1 MKKRLLLTL
10 VALMVA
16 TVTILAVPAK
26 RGAKKKVTL
35 SDGSVVELTLRG
47 DEHFSYYVN
56 EKGLPCQ
63 VQEGGLKTMTADEV
77 SKTWTAQKQK
87 RLAVTT
93 ENGTVRRASRRAGT
107 PSQAT
112 TGTHRGLVILMQFK
126 DRKFVTKN
134 PQTVFNDFFNKEG
147 YNDGGMTGS
156 VRDYF
161 KAQSYGSL
169 EINFDVVGP
178 YTTTNNMAYYGKHQ
192 GKSNDAKA
200 AVMAGEAVDKAAADV
215 NFSNYDWDKDG
226 EVDQVFIIYAG
237 YSEAQGAEEN
247 TIWPHEWYISQ
258 QSSSRKYNGVK
269 IDKYGCAS
277 ELMGDGLDGDD
288 DPMLDGIGTAC
299 HEFSHCLGLPDMYDT
314 DTSKD
319 ESNFG
324 MSNWDVM
331 DHGSY
336 NNNSL
341 TPAGYNSYERW
352 FAGWLTPTEIN
363 SQTIVSGMR
372 PLVEKGAKAYVL
384 YNESTRDKGIEG
396 EFYLLENRQPDGFD
410 AALPGHGLL
419 ILHVDY
425 NATAWLGNSVN
436 VDADHQRVTII
447 PADNELDATG
457 INLAGDP
464 WPGTK
469 GKTTL
474 GNLTTP
480 AATLYRNNTDGS
492 KLMNKPITNI
502 TEDVAART
510 VSFMACYQEVETVDA
525 DAITAE
531 AQGSNGFTITWPA
544 VNDAVSYE
552 VELITKGP
560 NTPAKSLFYENDMK
574 GCYSVTVGKK
584 DISEK
589 DAQGRSKYMSL
600 YGLDGWQ
607 GDYLYTSPDYL
618 LIGSSL
624 MSGDALTPAFRPRSS
639 GDVTALLGAKAKNGS
654 VECTVYCLYAYEDD
668 EFYSIGEYRVLTVSA
683 DAKQVVSFTD
693 VPGDYF
699 AVYIVPDAQMY
710 LNYFALYDGVWT
722 AEQLGVG
729 NASQA
734 PRRAAVSTS
743 YTTTTTSYTFAGLD
757 DERRYLYR
765 VRAINNEN
773 VCSAWSE
780 EKEFDFNTYTGIVP
794 LSVKTAADDSAVRY
808 FDLQGREVP
817 ADTKGLLIRK
827 QGSEVKKV
835 IVK

>member
-1 MKKRLLLTL
+1 
-10 VALMVA
+10 MVA

-93 ENGTVRRASRRAGT
+93 ENGAVRRASRRAGT
-107 PSQAT
+107 PSQTT

-126 DRKFVTKN
+126 DKKFVTKN
-134 PQTVFNDFFNKEG
+134 PQTVFNNFFNQEG
-147 YNDGGMTGS
+147 YNENGMAGS
-156 VRDYF
+156 VKDYF
-161 KAQSYGSL
+161 KAQSYDQL
-169 EINFDVVGP
+169 TINFDVVGP
-178 YTTTNNMAYYGKHQ
+178 YTTANNMSYYGKHK
-192 GKSNDAKA
+192 GKSNDANA

-215 NFSNYDWDKDG
+215 NFADYDWDGDG

-237 YSEAQGAEEN
+237 YSEAQGADEN
-247 TIWPHEWYISQ
+247 TIWPHEWYISAE
-258 QSSSRKYNGVK
+258 STARRYNGKK

-277 ELMGDGLDGDD
+277 ELMGDGLDGDE
-288 DPMLDGIGTAC
+288 DPVLDGIGTAC

-314 DTSKD
+314 STDGD
-319 ESNFG
+319 NFG
-324 MSNWDVM
+324 MSYWDVM
-331 DHGSY
+331 DQGSY
-336 NNNSL
+336 NDNSL
-341 TPAGYNSYERW
+341 TPAGYSSYERW

-363 SQTIVSGMR
+363 SETIVTDMR
-372 PLVEKGAKAYVL
+372 PLVEKESKAYVMF
-384 YNESTRDKGIEG
+384 NEAVKSNGIEG
-396 EFYLLENRQPDGFD
+396 EFYLLENRQPVGFD

-425 NATAWLGNSVN
+425 NATAWYNNDVN

-447 PADNELDATG
+447 PADNELDGLG

-474 GNLTTP
+474 GNQTTP
-480 AATLYRNNTDGS
+480 AATLYRNNADGS

-502 TEDVAART
+502 TENVAAKT

-531 AQGSNGFTITWPA
+531 AKSSNSFTITWPA
-544 VNDAVSYE
+544 VNGAVSYE
-552 VELITKGP
+552 LELITKGP
-560 NTPAKSLFYENDMK
+560 NTPAKSLFYENNMEK
-574 GCYSVTVGKK
+574 CYSTKVGTK

-600 YGLDGWQ
+600 YGLQGWQ
-607 GDYLYTSPDYL
+607 GEYLYTSPDYL
-618 LIGSSL
+618 LIGSSSW
-624 MSGDALTPAFRPRSS
+624 SGNALTPAFEPCSS
-639 GDVTALLGAKAKNGS
+639 GDVTAVIGAKAKSGT
-654 VECTVYCLYAYEDD
+654 VECTVYCLYANEDD
-668 EFYSIGEYRVLTVSA
+668 EFYSVGERRVLSVSA
-683 DAKQVVSFTD
+683 NAKQVVSFTD

-710 LNYFALYDGVWT
+710 LNYIALYDGVWT
-722 AEQLGVG
+722 ADQLGVG
-729 NASQA
+729 NASQVA
-734 PRRAAVSTS
+734 RRAAATTS
-743 YTTTTTSYTFAGLD
+743 YTTTANSYTFTGLD
-757 DERRYLYR
+757 TDRRYLYR
-765 VRAINNEN
+765 VRAVNNEN
-773 VCSAWSE
+773 VSSEWSE
-780 EKEFDFNTYTGIVP
+780 KKDFDFNTYTGIVP
-794 LSVKTAADDSAVRY
+794 ISVKSAADDSAVRY
-808 FDLQGREVP
+808 FDLQGREVSG
-817 ADTKGLLIRK
+817 DTKGLLIRK
-827 QGSEVKKV
+827 QGSEVKKI